1 MEFHPRLA
9 SLCTRH
15 LRKPQ
20 PFPAIAATG
29 PKSRAWGWGNLRV
42 RIRELHAD
50 IRAGKAG
57 GSFALNYADGL
68 LRLFADK
75 AELELEANT
84 ATTLKKERHQMP
96 RP

>member
-29 PKSRAWGWGNLRV
+29 PKWRAWGWSNLRV
-42 RIRELHAD
+42 RIRDLHAD